1 MNDFP
6 WRSLFLGLIGA
17 TVGAFAGY
25 FGYKWGLSQ
34 GFDAAVAPGALL
46 GFGFA
51 LAARS
56 PRLEFG
62 ILCAVLALLF
72 SLYVEWTFW
81 PFVKDDSLGY
91 FLTHLHELKPLKLLM
106 ILAGVYLAFSIGKG
120 REST

>member
-6 WRSLFLGLIGA
+6 WVNLFLGLIGA
-17 TVGAFAGY
+17 IVGAAVGY
-25 FGYKWGLSQ
+25 FAYKWGLSQ
-34 GFDAAVAPGALL
+34 GFDAAVVPGALL

-72 SLYVEWTFW
+72 SLYVEWSFW
-81 PFVKDDSLGY
+81 PFTKDGSFGY
-91 FLTHLHELKPLKLLM
+91 FLTHLHQLKPMKILM
-106 ILAGVYLAFSIGKG
+106 ILVGVYLAFSIGKG
-120 REST
+120 RQSA